1 MADFFVSMAA
11 LGDYF
16 AGEPWGLP
24 GGDGGAEAGWQVLK
38 NVKSGHGCAVRG
50 VSQLSFADERDG
62 ERRRKADDDSDDGV
76 PASAVRKLR
85 KKPAAPEVGNA
96 LRSAY
101 QRTLDEDIP
110 PEMLD
115 LLGKLG

>member
-1 MADFFVSMAA
+1 
-11 LGDYF
+11 
-16 AGEPWGLP
+16 
-24 GGDGGAEAGWQVLK
+24 
-38 NVKSGHGCAVRG
+38 
-50 VSQLSFADERDG
+50 LSFADERDG
-62 ERRRKADDDSDDGV
+62 ERRRKADEDAGDDFSR
-76 PASAVRKLR
+76 ASVKKQK

>member
-1 MADFFVSMAA
+1 M
-11 LGDYF
+11 
-16 AGEPWGLP
+16 
-24 GGDGGAEAGWQVLK
+24 
-38 NVKSGHGCAVRG
+38 
-50 VSQLSFADERDG
+50 SFADEKDG
-62 ERRRKADDDSDDGV
+62 KRRRKSHEETDSDNSQPTV
-76 PASAVRKLR
+76 TKEKRHP
-85 KKPAAPEVGNA
+85 APEVGSA

>member
-1 MADFFVSMAA
+1 M
-11 LGDYF
+11 
-16 AGEPWGLP
+16 
-24 GGDGGAEAGWQVLK
+24 
-38 NVKSGHGCAVRG
+38 
-50 VSQLSFADERDG
+50 SFTDDKDG
-62 ERRRKADDDSDDGV
+62 ERRRKADDDGGDDS
-76 PASAVRKLR
+76 PRTSVRTNR
-85 KKPAAPEVGNA
+85 KKPPAPEVGSA

>member
-1 MADFFVSMAA
+1 M
-11 LGDYF
+11 
-16 AGEPWGLP
+16 
-24 GGDGGAEAGWQVLK
+24 
-38 NVKSGHGCAVRG
+38 
-50 VSQLSFADERDG
+50 SFADERDG
-62 ERRRKADDDSDDGV
+62 ERRRKADEDAGDDS
-76 PASAVRKLR
+76 PRSSVRKQK

>member
-1 MADFFVSMAA
+1 MT
-11 LGDYF
+11 
-16 AGEPWGLP
+16 
-24 GGDGGAEAGWQVLK
+24 
-38 NVKSGHGCAVRG
+38 
-50 VSQLSFADERDG
+50 FADERDG
-62 ERRRKADDDSDDGV
+62 ERRRKTPQETDSD
-76 PASAVRKLR
+76 PLKPEPR
-85 KKPAAPEVGNA
+85 KKRRHPAPEFGHA

>member
-1 MADFFVSMAA
+1 M
-11 LGDYF
+11 
-16 AGEPWGLP
+16 
-24 GGDGGAEAGWQVLK
+24 
-38 NVKSGHGCAVRG
+38 RG
-50 VSQLSFADERDG
+50 KQLAFQDDRHG
-62 ERRRKADDDSDDGV
+62 ERRRKSEDESDSDTPPS
-76 PASAVRKLR
+76 PAA
-85 KKPAAPEVGNA
+85 KKKRPAAPEFGHA

>member
-1 MADFFVSMAA
+1 M
-11 LGDYF
+11 
-16 AGEPWGLP
+16 
-24 GGDGGAEAGWQVLK
+24 
-38 NVKSGHGCAVRG
+38 
-50 VSQLSFADERDG
+50 SFADEKDG
-62 ERRRKADDDSDDGV
+62 ERRRKADAQAGDAAEG
-76 PASAVRKLR
+76 ASIRR
-85 KKPAAPEVGNA
+85 KKKQPAPEVGNA

>member
-1 MADFFVSMAA
+1 
-11 LGDYF
+11 
-16 AGEPWGLP
+16 
-24 GGDGGAEAGWQVLK
+24 
-38 NVKSGHGCAVRG
+38 
-50 VSQLSFADERDG
+50 LSFADEKDG
-62 ERRRKADDDSDDGV
+62 QRRRKTDGV
-76 PASAVRKLR
+76 AGDNSRSSMR
-85 KKPAAPEVGNA
+85 KKKAPEPEVGTA